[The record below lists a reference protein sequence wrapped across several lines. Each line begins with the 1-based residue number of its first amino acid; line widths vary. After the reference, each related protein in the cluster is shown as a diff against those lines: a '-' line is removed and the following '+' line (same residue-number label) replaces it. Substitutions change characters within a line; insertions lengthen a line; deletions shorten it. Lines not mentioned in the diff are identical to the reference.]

1 MNGLQIGSL
10 QAHKLPVVIITL
22 NLLILTSFLF
32 FLQSYQTAFSQA
44 GNDLGLLT
52 NADNMTIPDLAAPSE
67 NLESSQ
73 SASGFVAN
81 GKINTVIDVPNGK
94 WLAAGNWSII
104 VNNGNVTSFDTKM
117 TWYNSS
123 GTNAHTHELTNF
135 KSVSDNTQAVP
146 MNLTDKQKT
155 IEGFTDVGSNGRTS
169 WFEVPTVITINDAK
183 IISISVDDNKTNGHF
198 AGQPLL
204 GIVDSFVP
212 CSDVPG
218 PNMEFLPPCSLDTGG
233 QDSPFMVNDTSA
245 FPPSN
250 QFMPEGT
257 FPSDPS
263 QGFPGQG
270 FPAEDPSQGF
280 PGQGF
285 PAEDPSQGFPGQG
298 FPSEDFSQGGSSQGQ
313 FPAEDPSQ
321 GFPGQG
327 FPSEDFSQ
335 GESSQGQSQ
344 SEDDDQTGEQ
354 SSEDN
359 DQTGGQSS
367 EDDDQTEAQ
376 SSDGNQ
382 TETRTINP
390 DCTELD
396 IENVT
401 ASGFESDPSDYHPPG
416 DAIDGELTT
425 WWSHNG
431 NDPWIEISLVE
442 SNPVCGVAVT
452 WNKGDERDYSFE
464 IGISED
470 GNNFEK
476 VFEGT
481 NDNEST
487 EQEIYP
493 FDQEVNGKYI
503 KLTITDTSS
512 NDGWTSIQEIDA
524 LGLTEP

>member
-10 QAHKLPVVIITL
+10 PARKLPVVIITL

-32 FLQSYQTAFSQA
+32 FLQSNQTAFSQP
-44 GNDLGLLT
+44 GNDLSLLT
-52 NADNMTIPDLAAPSE
+52 NADNMTIPDLSTSNE

-135 KSVSDNTQAVP
+135 KSVSDHTQAVP

-155 IEGFTDVGSNGRTS
+155 IEGFTDVGSNGRIS
-169 WFEVPTVITINDAK
+169 WFEVPTAITFNDAK

-218 PNMEFLPPCSLDTGG
+218 PNMEFLPPCSLNTGG
-233 QDSPFMVNDTSA
+233 EDYPFMMNDTSA

-257 FPSDPS
+257 FPS
-263 QGFPGQG
+263 
-270 FPAEDPSQGF
+270 
-280 PGQGF
+280 
-285 PAEDPSQGFPGQG
+285 EDPSQGFPGQG
-298 FPSEDFSQGGSSQGQ
+298 FPSEDSSQG
-313 FPAEDPSQ
+313 FPGQGFPSEDSSQ

-335 GESSQGQSQ
+335 DGSSQGQFPSV
-344 SEDDDQTGEQ
+344 DDDQTEEQ
-354 SSEDN
+354 SSDDDDTAGQSSADDN
-359 DQTGGQSS
+359 QTGGQSS
-367 EDDDQTEAQ
+367 DD
-376 SSDGNQ
+376 NQ
-382 TETRTINP
+382 TETDTINP
-390 DCTELD
+390 NCTELD

-401 ASGFESDPSDYHPPG
+401 ASGFESDPTDYHPPG
-416 DAIDGELTT
+416 DAIDGDLTT
-425 WWSHNG
+425 WWSNNG

-442 SNPVCGVAVT
+442 PNTVCGVAVT

-464 IGISED
+464 IEISED
-470 GNNFEK
+470 GNNVEK
-476 VFEGT
+476 VFEGA

-487 EQEIYP
+487 KQEIYP
-493 FDQEVNGKYI
+493 FDQEVSGKYI

-524 LGLTEP
+524 LGLTAP

>member
-1 MNGLQIGSL
+1 MNGLQIGPL
-10 QAHKLPVVIITL
+10 PAHKLPVVIITL
-22 NLLILTSFLF
+22 NLLVLTSFLF

-67 NLESSQ
+67 NLASSQ

-81 GKINTVIDVPNGK
+81 GKINTVIEVPNGK

-169 WFEVPTVITINDAK
+169 WFEVPTVITINDGK

-218 PNMEFLPPCSLDTGG
+218 PNMEFLPPCSLDTGE
-233 QDSPFMVNDTSA
+233 QDYPFMVNDTST

-257 FPSDPS
+257 FPTDPS
-263 QGFPGQG
+263 QGFPDQG

-285 PAEDPSQGFPGQG
+285 PTEDL
-298 FPSEDFSQGGSSQGQ
+298 
-313 FPAEDPSQ
+313 
-321 GFPGQG
+321 
-327 FPSEDFSQ
+327 SQ

-354 SSEDN
+354 SSED
-359 DQTGGQSS
+359 
-367 EDDDQTEAQ
+367 DDQTEAQ
-376 SSDGNQ
+376 SSEDGNQ

-390 DCTELD
+390 DCAKLD

-476 VFEGT
+476 VFEGA

>member
-10 QAHKLPVVIITL
+10 PVHKSSVVIITL

-44 GNDLGLLT
+44 GNDLGFPT
-52 NADNMTIPDLAAPSE
+52 NTDNITIPNLSASNE
-67 NLESSQ
+67 NLESSE

-123 GTNAHTHELTNF
+123 GTNAHTHDLTNF
-135 KSVSDNTQAVP
+135 KSVSDNIQAVP

-155 IEGFTDVGSNGRTS
+155 IEGFTDVGSNGRTT
-169 WFEVPTVITINDAK
+169 WFEVPTVVTINDGK

-212 CSDVPG
+212 CSDLPG
-218 PNMEFLPPCSLDTGG
+218 PDMELLPPCSLNTGG
-233 QDSPFMVNDTSA
+233 EDYPFMTNDTAA

-270 FPAEDPSQGF
+270 FP
-280 PGQGF
+280 
-285 PAEDPSQGFPGQG
+285 
-298 FPSEDFSQGGSSQGQ
+298 SEDFSQRASSQGQ
-313 FPAEDPSQ
+313 FP
-321 GFPGQG
+321 
-327 FPSEDFSQ
+327 SED
-335 GESSQGQSQ
+335 G
-344 SEDDDQTGEQ
+344 
-354 SSEDN
+354 

-367 EDDDQTEAQ
+367 AD
-376 SSDGNQ
+376 NQ
-382 TETRTINP
+382 TETGTINP
-390 DCTELD
+390 NCTELD

-416 DAIDGELTT
+416 DAIDGDLTT
-425 WWSHNG
+425 WWSNNG
-431 NDPWIEISLVE
+431 NDPWIQIYLAEP
-442 SNPVCGVAVT
+442 NPVCGVAVT
-452 WNKGDERDYSFE
+452 WNKGDERHYSFQIE
-464 IGISED
+464 ISDD

-476 VFEGT
+476 VFEGA

-503 KLTITDTSS
+503 KLTIIDTSS

>member
-1 MNGLQIGSL
+1 MNGLQMGSL

-44 GNDLGLLT
+44 GNGLGLLT
-52 NADNMTIPDLAAPSE
+52 NADSMTIPDLAAPNE

-81 GKINTVIDVPNGK
+81 GKINTVIDIPNGK

-169 WFEVPTVITINDAK
+169 WFEVPTVITINDGK

-233 QDSPFMVNDTSA
+233 QDYPFMVNDTSA

-257 FPSDPS
+257 FPT
-263 QGFPGQG
+263 
-270 FPAEDPSQGF
+270 
-280 PGQGF
+280 
-285 PAEDPSQGFPGQG
+285 DPSQGFPGQG
-298 FPSEDFSQGGSSQGQ
+298 FPSEDFSQGESSQGQ

-344 SEDDDQTGEQ
+344 SEDDDQTG
-354 SSEDN
+354 
-359 DQTGGQSS
+359 GQSS
-367 EDDDQTEAQ
+367 EDDDQTGGR

-401 ASGFESDPSDYHPPG
+401 TNGFESDPSDYHPPG
-416 DAIDGELTT
+416 DAIDGDLTT

-476 VFEGT
+476 VFEGA